1 MGFFKGNFPECS
13 VLKVLHVILIYT
25 ISLSPKLGA
34 ILQLDVIQTKSNRQ
48 FSKYVSFCCT
58 LIYSKN
64 SNCLV
69 QLEFTQLTCFIHN
82 TNRCLSNNI
91 PGYFTTLL
99 MGVSLL
105 PLGYSRKKSKQGG
118 LRINFFE
125 PPPPLNFSFF
135 SFLPLEIPGKTKLNP
150 LIFHRIVLDPL
161 EIPRPK
167 TKTPGNSTLFFHGY
181 PWKFHFVFN

>member
-125 PPPPLNFSFF
+125 PPPPPEFFIFFFFTPGNSRQNKAQPLDIPQNCVRSFGNSKTKNKDPWKFHIIFSW
-135 SFLPLEIPGKTKLNP
+135 LPLEIPLC
-150 LIFHRIVLDPL
+150 F
-161 EIPRPK
+161 
-167 TKTPGNSTLFFHGY
+167 
-181 PWKFHFVFN
+181 